1 VIRDV
6 TEARRADKVRRDFVA
21 NASHELK
28 TPAAT
33 IQAAAE
39 TIFTAAHDDPSVVPR
54 FAAQLEREA
63 VAYPGSSRTSSISRL
78 ESGSQLDGAIALDV
92 VLRDEGERFEDRAAE
107 ASVQLTI
114 RAGDVA
120 RVRGSA
126 RDLALLTRNLVDNA
140 IRYTAPGGRVEVALV
155 DEGPEVVLS
164 VEDSGI
170 GIPTRD
176 LPRIFERFYRVD
188 RARSRETGGTGLGLA
203 IVNTWSRTAT
213 PDLGRQRARARDP
226 VRGPAPR
233 GGLSLGHG
241 YATAMTTLLLVRH
254 GHTDAAGK
262 RLTGQQRG
270 VRLNGR
276 GRREA
281 ERLVERLEGVPIDA
295 ILTSP
300 LERCRETAAPLAR
313 ARGLSPTVHRGL
325 IEVDYGDWTGRS
337 IAQLQRTRLWRSV
350 MHAPSTVRFPG
361 GESMLE
367 VQARMVDATVALAA
381 QRGRHGRRRLARRPD
396 PAPGDAPRRDARRPP
411 PTAGH
416 RHGIDHRGGARRGD
430 PADPEGQ
437 RHGRPHRAASAPE
450 AAFAEGGRIGR
461 WISSTSTR

>member
-63 VAYPGSSRTSSISRL
+63 VRLSRIVSDLLDLSRL

-203 IVNTWSRTAT
+203 IVKH
-213 PDLGRQRARARDP
+213 
-226 VRGPAPR
+226 V
-233 GGLSLGHG
+233 
-241 YATAMTTLLLVRH
+241 
-254 GHTDAAGK
+254 
-262 RLTGQQRG
+262 
-270 VRLNGR
+270 
-276 GRREA
+276 
-281 ERLVERLEGVPIDA
+281 VEN
-295 ILTSP
+295 
-300 LERCRETAAPLAR
+300 
-313 ARGLSPTVHRGL
+313 H
-325 IEVDYGDWTGRS
+325 
-337 IAQLQRTRLWRSV
+337 
-350 MHAPSTVRFPG
+350 
-361 GESMLE
+361 
-367 VQARMVDATVALAA
+367 
-381 QRGRHGRRRLARRPD
+381 
-396 PAPGDAPRRDARRPP
+396 
-411 PTAGH
+411 
-416 RHGIDHRGGARRGD
+416 
-430 PADPEGQ
+430 
-437 RHGRPHRAASAPE
+437 
-450 AAFAEGGRIGR
+450 GGRISVDSELGR
-461 WISSTSTR
+461 GTRFEVRLPAAG